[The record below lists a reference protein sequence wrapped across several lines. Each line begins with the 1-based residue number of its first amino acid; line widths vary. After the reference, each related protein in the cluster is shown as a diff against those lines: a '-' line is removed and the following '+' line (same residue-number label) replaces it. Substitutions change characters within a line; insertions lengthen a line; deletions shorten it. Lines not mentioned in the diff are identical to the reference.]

1 MCCVDRRAL
10 LQRRACRGGEPPA
23 VAAGAGMSF
32 SYTLWFAF
40 FGLILGH
47 APGAIVG
54 GVIGFIFDNLRYNQ
68 RKQAIPEAGGFVGP
82 LFTLLGAVAKSDG
95 RVSEAEIAVA
105 ERMMARMSLNA
116 EQRKHAAVSFNTGK
130 QPEFDVARTI
140 AELRDW
146 VGMRR
151 DHAFPVLDVVIETVL
166 AEGNPPPEK
175 MSILRQLA
183 FALRVSDME
192 LMALMAM
199 KGYAWNAGA
208 GQRGSGHGGGY
219 VPPQRN
225 TQGPD
230 PYTVLGIDRNADER
244 AVKRAYRKLISE
256 HHPDRLGDLPE
267 GMRKRAE
274 SRASDINAAYDR
286 IKEQRGFK

>member
-1 MCCVDRRAL
+1 
-10 LQRRACRGGEPPA
+10 
-23 VAAGAGMSF
+23 MSF
-32 SYTLWFAF
+32 AYTLWFAF
-40 FGLILGH
+40 FGLIVGRL
-47 APGAIVG
+47 PGAVTGAI
-54 GVIGFIFDNLRYNQ
+54 IGFILDNLRHSQ
-68 RKQAIPEAGGFVGP
+68 RKRAIPEAGGFVGP

-105 ERMMARMSLNA
+105 ERLMTRMGLGA
-116 EQRKHAAVSFNTGK
+116 EQRQKAVASFNRGK
-130 QPEFDVARTI
+130 QPEFDVTGTI
-140 AELRDW
+140 DELRRW
-146 VGMRR
+146 VGVRR

-166 AEGNPPPEK
+166 AEGRPSPEK
-175 MSILRQLA
+175 MAILRQLA

-192 LMALMAM
+192 LMALLAM
-199 KGYAWNAGA
+199 KGYAWNAGGSA
-208 GQRGSGHGGGY
+208 HGRGRAWGPGAGGGY

-267 GMRKRAE
+267 DMRRQAE
-274 SRASDINAAYDR
+274 SRASEINAAYDR
-286 IKEQRGFK
+286 IKELRGFH

>member
-1 MCCVDRRAL
+1 M
-10 LQRRACRGGEPPA
+10 
-23 VAAGAGMSF
+23 
-32 SYTLWFAF
+32 SYTYTIWFALA
-40 FGLILGH
+40 GLLLGH
-47 APGAIVG
+47 GFVGAAVG
-54 GVIGFIFDNLRYNQ
+54 GIIGFVLDNLRFSQ
-68 RKQAIPEAGGFVGP
+68 RRSATPEAGGFIGP
-82 LFTLLGAVAKSDG
+82 LFALLGAVAKSDG

-105 ERMMARMSLNA
+105 ERMMARMGLTA
-116 EQRKHAAVSFNTGK
+116 EQRQQAVASFNRGK
-130 QPEFDVARTI
+130 QPEFDVTPAI
-140 AELRDW
+140 DELRRW
-146 VGMRR
+146 VGLRR

-175 MSILRQLA
+175 MAILRQLA

-208 GQRGSGHGGGY
+208 GGQRGHGRGTGSGY
-219 VPPQRN
+219 VPPTRN

-230 PYTVLGIDRNADER
+230 PYAVLGIARGADDR

-267 GMRKRAE
+267 DMRKRAE
-274 SRASDINAAYDR
+274 ARASEINAAYER
-286 IKEQRGFK
+286 IKAERGFK